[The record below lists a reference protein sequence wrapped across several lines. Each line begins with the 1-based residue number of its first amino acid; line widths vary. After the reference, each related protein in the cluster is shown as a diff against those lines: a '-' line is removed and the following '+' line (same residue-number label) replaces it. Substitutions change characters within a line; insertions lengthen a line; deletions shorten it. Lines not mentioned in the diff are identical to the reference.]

1 MLPQTNTGDDAISRT
16 LIRRAVAADAEAI
29 HGMLAALA
37 RDIDAAHRMA
47 ASVDDIRRHGFGAKP
62 VFEALIAE
70 TDGQAVGLCLY
81 FTSFSSWRGS
91 TGVYVQ
97 DLYVAETMRG
107 TGLGR
112 WLLEEVA
119 AVGAKQGGTYLR
131 LAVDAANID
140 GQGFYE
146 RLGLSW
152 CASERIFEIA
162 GEAFAALGGEG
173 NGDESG

>member
-1 MLPQTNTGDDAISRT
+1 MSHRHSRDEVIDRT
-16 LIRRAVAADAEAI
+16 VIRRAVAADAEAI

-37 RDIDAAHRMA
+37 RDVDAAHRMA
-47 ASVDDIRRHGFGAKP
+47 ASADDIRRHGFGDRP

-70 TDGQAVGLCLY
+70 TDGQATGLCLY
-81 FTSFSSWRGS
+81 FTSFSSWRGT

-97 DLYVAETMRG
+97 DLYVAEEMRG

-112 WLLEEVA
+112 WLLQEVA
-119 AVGAKQGGTYLR
+119 AIGVGQGGSYLR

-140 GQGFYE
+140 GQGFYK

-152 CASERIFEIA
+152 CEAERIYEIA
-162 GEAFAALGGEG
+162 GGDFEALGGD
-173 NGDESG
+173 GDDGT

>member
-1 MLPQTNTGDDAISRT
+1 MSFERSSDEAIDRT
-16 LIRRAVAADAEAI
+16 TIRRAVAADAEAI
-29 HGMLAALA
+29 HAMLAAFA
-37 RDIDAAHRMA
+37 RDIDAAKMMA
-47 ASVDDIRRHGFGAKP
+47 ASVDDIRRHGFGETP

-70 TDGQAVGLCLY
+70 TDGRAVGLCLY
-81 FTSFSSWRGS
+81 FTSFSSWRGT

-97 DLYVAETMRG
+97 DLYVAEEMRG

-112 WLLEEVA
+112 WLLQEA
-119 AVGAKQGGTYLR
+119 AAISVGQGGSYLR

-152 CASERIFEIA
+152 CAAERIYEITGSGFE
-162 GEAFAALGGEG
+162 ALGGD
-173 NGDESG
+173 GDDE

>member
-1 MLPQTNTGDDAISRT
+1 MLPEVNPDDDEISRT
-16 LIRRAVAADAEAI
+16 TIRRAVAADAEPI
-29 HGMLAALA
+29 HAMLEALA
-37 RDIDAAHRMA
+37 RDIDAAHKMA
-47 ASVDDIRRHGFGAKP
+47 ASVDDIRRHGFGPDP

-70 TDGQAVGLCLY
+70 TDGHATGLCLW

-97 DLYVAETMRG
+97 DLYVDEEMRG

-112 WLLEEVA
+112 WLLQEVA
-119 AVGAKQGGTYLR
+119 ALSAEQGGTYLR

-152 CASERIFEIA
+152 CRSERIFEIA
-162 GEAFAALGGEG
+162 GRGFRELGGQ
-173 NGDESG
+173 GDEEA

>member
-1 MLPQTNTGDDAISRT
+1 MLPWTSTNDDAMPRT
-16 LIRRAVAADAEAI
+16 VIRRAVVTDAEAI
-29 HGMLAALA
+29 HAMLAALA

-47 ASVDDIRRHGFGAKP
+47 ASVDDIRRHGFGANP
-62 VFEALIAE
+62 VFDALIAE
-70 TDGQAVGLCLY
+70 TDGQAVGLCLF

-97 DLYVAETMRG
+97 DLYVAEEMRG

-119 AVGAKQGGTYLR
+119 ALAAAQGGTYLR

-162 GEAFAALGGEG
+162 GDAFAALGGEG
-173 NGDESG
+173 NGDDAG